1 MSGNSIVMLRGLRK
15 WAAYALIMLRGLRK
29 WAAYAL
35 ILLAPGSLVVLATL
49 WLVARLVQ
57 RRREADA
64 RAAAPSR
71 AAPRCAVAEPAC
83 EGVLRQECLRVTSD
97 PWACCKGMAK
107 G

>member
-1 MSGNSIVMLRGLRK
+1 MDGTMSGNSIV
-15 WAAYALIMLRGLRK
+15 MLRGLRK

-57 RRREADA
+57 RRREAGA

-71 AAPRCAVAEPAC
+71 AAQSCAVAGPAC

-97 PWACCKGMAK
+97 LWACCKGLAK